1 MLALFSFDPVSRGLL
16 SGSADLLKAGK
27 FEMQTQHFFCLTLS
41 QDLLLCLLMV
51 CFVFFVSYMHPLTTP
66 HKILFFFCL
75 LLLLCFV
82 AYLFHLFYSMSLVI
96 ILHLLRSSGLTK
108 VAE

>member
-51 CFVFFVSYMHPLTTP
+51 CFVFFVSYMHPLTAP
-66 HKILFFFCL
+66 HKILVFFLFIASFMFC
-75 LLLLCFV
+75 CVSFSSF
-82 AYLFHLFYSMSLVI
+82 LFNEFSYYFALVKK
-96 ILHLLRSSGLTK
+96 LRFDKSS
-108 VAE
+108 